1 MAGIFMAGLIFQGLF
16 VVKNGARQIVLAIV
30 SISEVVKD
38 VDINSRFQKL
48 LISGNRLV
56 VCLFHIRRIGSLLVG
71 VWAFV
76 YLFVG
81 GCRGDLLSVAAVC
94 RFDGF
99 GKGEGAR
106 CLQKEPSEQREETF
120 IYLVVFHS
128 LIMVL
133 LTCKTIFVALF
144 CVRGAW
150 CKSVFGCFV
159 FVFS

>member
-1 MAGIFMAGLIFQGLF
+1 MAGLIFQGLF

-81 GCRGDLLSVAAVC
+81 GCVGICSPLLPFAGSMDSAKAKVPAACRRNQVSSVK
-94 RFDGF
+94 R
-99 GKGEGAR
+99 
-106 CLQKEPSEQREETF
+106 LLF
-120 IYLVVFHS
+120 I
-128 LIMVL
+128 L
-133 LTCKTIFVALF
+133 L
-144 CVRGAW
+144 
-150 CKSVFGCFV
+150 CFIRL
-159 FVFS
+159 

>member
-30 SISEVVKD
+30 SIPEVVKD

-56 VCLFHIRRIGSLLVG
+56 VCLFHIRRIGNLLVG
-71 VWAFV
+71 AWAFV
-76 YLFVG
+76 GLFVG
-81 GCRGDLLSVAAVC
+81 GCRGDLLSVAAIC
-94 RFDGF
+94 WLDGF

-106 CLQKEPSEQREETF
+106 CLQKEPSEQGEEPF
-120 IYLVVFHS
+120 VYLVVFHS

-133 LTCKTIFVALF
+133 LTCETIFVALS
-144 CVRGAW
+144 CVWGRGVRA
-150 CKSVFGCFV
+150 SLVV
-159 FVFS
+159 